1 MNSYNDFTDI
11 SHDWVNKSI
20 SKDTKAYKGIN
31 VLSCFD
37 GLSGGQLALEKAG
50 IEVNKYFASEIDKY
64 AIAVAKY
71 NYPNT
76 IHLGDVKKIDTSTLP
91 KIDLMLAGSPCTDL
105 SFAGLGKGLIEG
117 KQSSL
122 FFDWWRLVQELK
134 PKYIFLENV
143 RMKEEYKDQ
152 ISNIL
157 GFQPTAINSSLVSAQ
172 NRYRLYWFG
181 IRDGDSYKAIPIHQL
196 KDKEIVLGDILEEG
210 LDESW
215 TLSNKAQER
224 ARNNPRSRA
233 FTPEQEK
240 SGTLLSN
247 QYKQSTDSLYAVA
260 NGCIQVGETAEIKG
274 YDIIKR
280 VYSPEGKAPT
290 LTTMQGGHRDPK
302 VATTNPKGGRIVNRR
317 KVDGVRKDN
326 DKNIPLEPY
335 LEVRGDD
342 KTNCLSTVQKDNV
355 LIYQQPRG
363 WNKGGLRAKDGKTP
377 SLTTSSWEHNN
388 HLTDGLRW
396 RKLTPLECERLQTVP
411 DGYTQYGDFGGEQF
425 DKDGNFIR
433 YTTKPVSNSQRYK
446 MLGNGWTIDVIT
458 HILEGMKDV

>member
-1 MNSYNDFTDI
+1 M
-11 SHDWVNKSI
+11 
-20 SKDTKAYKGIN
+20 IN

-37 GLSGGQLALEKAG
+37 GLSGGQLALEKSG
-50 IEVNKYFASEIDKY
+50 IKVNQYFASEIDKY

-71 NYPNT
+71 NYPNM
-76 IHLGDVKKIDTSTLP
+76 IHLGDVKKIDTTTLP

-105 SFAGLGKGLIEG
+105 SFAGLGKGLVKGE
-117 KQSSL
+117 QSSL
-122 FFDWWRLVQELK
+122 FFDWWELVQELK

-143 RMKEEYKDQ
+143 RMKEEYKKQ
-152 ISNIL
+152 ISEIL
-157 GFQPTAINSSLVSAQ
+157 GFEPTAINSSLVSAQ

-181 IRDGDSYKAIPIHQL
+181 VRDGDTYKAIPISQPE
-196 KDKEIVLGDILEEG
+196 DRGIVLADILEQG
-210 LDESW
+210 LDDSW
-215 TLSNKAQER
+215 TLSDQAQDR

-240 SGTLLSN
+240 SGALLSN

-260 NGCIQVGETAEIKG
+260 DGCIQVGETAEIKG

-290 LTTMQGGHRDPK
+290 LTTMQGGHREPK

-326 DKNIPLEPY
+326 QLDLPLKPY
-335 LEVRGDD
+335 LEVRADD
-342 KTNCLSTVQKDNV
+342 KTNCISTVQKDNV
-355 LIYQQPRG
+355 VVSQIRDKSKAVRVGGRG
-363 WNKGGLRAKDGKTP
+363 SYDMHEWDSVDEL
-377 SLTTSSWEHNN
+377 H
-388 HLTDGLRW
+388 W
-396 RKLTPLECERLQTVP
+396 RKLTPKECARLQTVP
-411 DGYTQYGDFGGEQF
+411 DNHCIMGSF
-425 DKDGNFIR
+425 DGIV
-433 YTTKPVSNSQRYK
+433 KPISKSQQYK

>member
-1 MNSYNDFTDI
+1 M
-11 SHDWVNKSI
+11 
-20 SKDTKAYKGIN
+20 IN

-37 GLSGGQLALEKAG
+37 GLSGGQIALEKAG
-50 IEVNKYFASEIDKY
+50 IEVNKYYASEIDKY

-71 NYPNT
+71 HYPNT

-105 SFAGLGKGLIEG
+105 SFAGLGKGLVEG

-134 PKYIFLENV
+134 PKFIFLENV

-152 ISNIL
+152 ISDIL

-181 IRDGDSYKAIPIHQL
+181 VRDGDSYKAIPISQP
-196 KDKEIVLGDILEEG
+196 KDKEIVLGDILEDG

-215 TLSNKAQER
+215 TLSDKAQER
-224 ARNNPRSRA
+224 AKTNPRSRA

-240 SGTLLSN
+240 SGALLSN

-290 LTTMQGGHRDPK
+290 LTTMQGGHREPK
-302 VATTNPKGGRIVNRR
+302 VATNNPNGG
-317 KVDGVRKDN
+317 
-326 DKNIPLEPY
+326 
-335 LEVRGDD
+335 
-342 KTNCLSTVQKDNV
+342 V

-411 DGYTQYGDFGGEQF
+411 DGYTEFGHFEKPINKRLKSAKINGSNALYGYE
-425 DKDGNFIR
+425 I
-433 YTTKPVSNSQRYK
+433 SNSQRYK

>member
-1 MNSYNDFTDI
+1 
-11 SHDWVNKSI
+11 
-20 SKDTKAYKGIN
+20 
-31 VLSCFD
+31 
-37 GLSGGQLALEKAG
+37 
-50 IEVNKYFASEIDKY
+50 
-64 AIAVAKY
+64 
-71 NYPNT
+71 
-76 IHLGDVKKIDTSTLP
+76 
-91 KIDLMLAGSPCTDL
+91 MLAGSPCTDL
-105 SFAGLGKGLIEG
+105 SFAGLGKGLVEG

-152 ISNIL
+152 ISDIL

-181 IRDGDSYKAIPIHQL
+181 VRDGDSYKAIPIHQPE
-196 KDKEIVLGDILEEG
+196 DKEIVLGNILEDG

-215 TLSNKAQER
+215 TLSDKAQER

-233 FTPEQEK
+233 FTPEQDK
-240 SGTLLSN
+240 SGALLSN

-290 LTTMQGGHRDPK
+290 LTTMQGGHREPK

-326 DKNIPLEPY
+326 QLDLPLKPY
-335 LEVRGDD
+335 LEVRSDD
-342 KTNCLSTVQKDNV
+342 KTNCISTVQKDSV
-355 LIYQQPRG
+355 
-363 WNKGGLRAKDGKTP
+363 
-377 SLTTSSWEHNN
+377 
-388 HLTDGLRW
+388 LTDGLRW

>member
-1 MNSYNDFTDI
+1 M
-11 SHDWVNKSI
+11 
-20 SKDTKAYKGIN
+20 IN

-50 IEVNKYFASEIDKY
+50 IKNNQYFASEIDKY

-71 NYPNT
+71 NYPNM

-105 SFAGLGKGLIEG
+105 SFAGLGKGLVEG
-117 KQSSL
+117 EQSSL

-134 PKYIFLENV
+134 PKFIFLENV

-152 ISNIL
+152 ISDIL

-181 IRDGDSYKAIPIHQL
+181 VRDGNTYKAIPISQPE
-196 KDKEIVLGDILEEG
+196 DRGIVLADILEQG
-210 LDESW
+210 LDDSW
-215 TLSNKAQER
+215 TLSDQAQDR

-240 SGTLLSN
+240 SGALLSN

-260 NGCIQVGETAEIKG
+260 DGCIQVGETAEIKG

-290 LTTMQGGHRDPK
+290 LTTMQGGHREPK
-302 VATTNPKGGRIVNRR
+302 VATTDPKGGRIVNRR
-317 KVDGVRKDN
+317 KVEGVRKDN
-326 DKNIPLEPY
+326 QLDLPLKPY
-335 LEVRGDD
+335 LEVRADD
-342 KTNCLSTVQKDNV
+342 KTNCISTVQKDNV
-355 LIYQQPRG
+355 VVSKAVRVATL
-363 WNKGGLRAKDGKTP
+363 NKGGQGDRIYSTEGKGITL
-377 SLTTSSWEHNN
+377 SAQSGGTAGNGNMLITSQIRDKSKAVRVGGRGSYDRHEWDSVDELH
-388 HLTDGLRW
+388 W
-396 RKLTPLECERLQTVP
+396 RKLTPKECSRLQTVP
-411 DGYTQYGDFGGEQF
+411 DDYCIM
-425 DKDGNFIR
+425 GNFDGVV
-433 YTTKPVSNSQRYK
+433 KPISKSQQYK
-446 MLGNGWTIDVIT
+446 MLGNGWTIDVIA
-458 HILEGMKDV
+458 HILEGMK